1 MSKEGGVT
9 VDFDCETLNSR
20 EIRRFYHTTYSQVN
34 SNIVL
39 SRDSFSGIVLE
50 AFEKKRPD
58 SSRSVIQWVCS
69 REEHSHS
76 GVHYHVAVKLS

>member
-1 MSKEGGVT
+1 MSEEGGVT
-9 VDFDCETLNSR
+9 VDFDCEMLNSR
-20 EIRRFYHTTYSQVN
+20 EIRRFYHTYSQAN
-34 SNIVL
+34 SDIVL

-58 SSRSVIQWVCS
+58 SSCSVIQWVCS

-76 GVHYHVAVKLS
+76 GVHYHMAVKLS